1 MPVVFSLLSASENVQ
16 LYSKHQDDASFTL
29 QKPFP
34 TQLSYI
40 FVTTI
45 FKRQSG
51 TEFTMPNTFHAES
64 ALTEQLSTCK
74 LFLGRLI
81 KAYNELDPELTH
93 AEDQTPN
100 DHDIDMIRLH
110 ASIYKLH
117 SVSQSS
123 TRLCRRR
130 SSLNFSRNRQQSL
143 DDELGQLQ
151 YLLDDNEATTRKRVR
166 AVARRV

>member
-1 MPVVFSLLSASENVQ
+1 MPVVFSLLSASDNVQ
-16 LYSKHQDDASFTL
+16 LYSKHQDGASFTL
-29 QKPFP
+29 QKPVP

-45 FKRQSG
+45 FKRQPG
-51 TEFTMPNTFHAES
+51 TDLTMPNTFHSEG
-64 ALTEQLSTCK
+64 ALNEQLNTCK

-81 KAYNELDPELTH
+81 RAYNELDSELTH

-110 ASIYKLH
+110 ASMYKLH

-130 SSLNFSRNRQQSL
+130 SSLKFPQNRQQSL

-151 YLLDDNEATTRKRVR
+151 YLLDDNEATIRKRVR
-166 AVARRV
+166 AVAQRV